1 LVREPTAAAAEDKM
15 VDVVVSGDPDDAAGV
30 EVVVR
35 ELVARLP
42 VVLQWSRATGIDPV
56 QVLAQRAPDT
66 RIVTRA
72 WMDLSDRKRARIY
85 VANPWNARFVVRV
98 VPLLDGYDEIARE
111 VLGHIIESCVDAFL
125 AGRDVGV
132 TREVAEREVTGQSAA
147 SQPLPVP
154 PATPP
159 VPKAESSERA
169 RLGVALSYQ
178 ATEVAGLS
186 ETMQGPA
193 IGIGLGLPSGKA
205 VRFSS
210 SATVHYRLPIR
221 WDSPSVGARF
231 EGATARLGAGI
242 EGDVTRRMVLR
253 GQLGLG
259 VDFMH
264 LEPYVESGSTAKAGG
279 PLWVTSPIVT
289 ATLSLEGTLSSRIGI
304 FIGAGCDVDLD
315 RSTYFV
321 ADGMK
326 STTVLSPW
334 VAHPT
339 AMVGLVFRTQEE
351 PIDEPR

>member
-1 LVREPTAAAAEDKM
+1 VTRAASVRSLVWVFGFACTSLVREPTAAAAEDKM

-125 AGRDVGV
+125 AGR
-132 TREVAEREVTGQSAA
+132 
-147 SQPLPVP
+147 
-154 PATPP
+154 
-159 VPKAESSERA
+159 
-169 RLGVALSYQ
+169 
-178 ATEVAGLS
+178 
-186 ETMQGPA
+186 
-193 IGIGLGLPSGKA
+193 
-205 VRFSS
+205 
-210 SATVHYRLPIR
+210 
-221 WDSPSVGARF
+221 
-231 EGATARLGAGI
+231 
-242 EGDVTRRMVLR
+242 
-253 GQLGLG
+253 
-259 VDFMH
+259 
-264 LEPYVESGSTAKAGG
+264 
-279 PLWVTSPIVT
+279 
-289 ATLSLEGTLSSRIGI
+289 ATLNLEGTLSSRIGI